1 MARRW
6 RTAGRV
12 AAIGVLAF
20 LLSACL
26 KLDVDLQVNAD
37 NTVGGAIIFGVDKQL
52 LELSGSS
59 IEDVLDTTAPIPE
72 DVEGVTTEPFEDD
85 RFAGQ
90 RFTFE
95 GVPLEEFSSGDL
107 AITRDGDV
115 FTVNGVLDL
124 SSGLSGATGLSGLSG
139 PFGNP
144 EELFRNAE
152 MRVRITFPGEVTEA
166 NGEVDGNSVTW
177 VPVVGE
183 RLEIQATASAVDSG
197 DSNLTLLLIIGAI
210 VLAAAIAIGI
220 VMSRRRAAPAA
231 AGAAD
236 PAAGEGTA
244 PAPPGQASPPPMSP
258 TPQPPPSPPPPTSS
272 PPPSPPSPPS
282 PPPPD

>member
-12 AAIGVLAF
+12 AAIGVLAL

-95 GVPLEEFSSGDL
+95 GVPLEEFSTGDL

-124 SSGLSGATGLSGLSG
+124 SSGLSGATGLSGLTG

-144 EELFRNAE
+144 EELFRSAE
-152 MRVRITFPGEVTEA
+152 MQVRITFPGEVTEA
-166 NGEVDGNSVTW
+166 NGDVDGNSVTW

-197 DSNLTLLLIIGAI
+197 DSNLTLLLIIGAV

-220 VMSRRRAAPAA
+220 VLGRRRAAPAA
-231 AGAAD
+231 GGAAG
-236 PAAGEGTA
+236 PAAGEGMA
-244 PAPPGQASPPPMSP
+244 PAPPGQAPPPPTSPP
-258 TPQPPPSPPPPTSS
+258 PQPPPSSP
-272 PPPSPPSPPS
+272 PPPSPPA
-282 PPPPD
+282 PPD

>member
-12 AAIGVLAF
+12 GAIGGLAL

-95 GVPLEEFSSGDL
+95 GVSLEEFSTGDL

-124 SSGLSGATGLSGLSG
+124 SSGLSGATGLSGLTG

-166 NGEVDGNSVTW
+166 NGDVDGNSVTW

-210 VLAAAIAIGI
+210 VLAAIAIGI

-231 AGAAD
+231 AGPAGPAG
-236 PAAGEGTA
+236 PAAGEGMA
-244 PAPPGQASPPPMSP
+244 PAPPPGEAPPPPMSP
-258 TPQPPPSPPPPTSS
+258 PPPTSPAPPTSPPPPSPPPP
-272 PPPSPPSPPS
+272 
-282 PPPPD
+282 D

>member
-12 AAIGVLAF
+12 AAIGVLAL

-26 KLDVDLQVNAD
+26 KLDVDLEVNAD

-107 AITRDGDV
+107 AIMRDGDV

-124 SSGLSGATGLSGLSG
+124 SSGLSGATGLSGLTG
-139 PFGNP
+139 PLGNP
-144 EELFRNAE
+144 EELFRTAE
-152 MRVRITFPGEVTEA
+152 MRVRITFPGEVTQA

-183 RLEIQATASAVDSG
+183 RLEIQATAGAVDSG

-220 VMSRRRAAPAA
+220 VMSRRRAAPAPAGPARHA
-231 AGAAD
+231 AGD
-236 PAAGEGTA
+236 GTP
-244 PAPPGQASPPPMSP
+244 PAPPPGEAPPPPVSP
-258 TPQPPPSPPPPTSS
+258 TPPPPPA
-272 PPPSPPSPPS
+272 
-282 PPPPD
+282 PPD

>member
-12 AAIGVLAF
+12 AAIGVLAL

-37 NTVGGAIIFGVDKQL
+37 DTVGGAIIFGVDKQL

-124 SSGLSGATGLSGLSG
+124 SSGLSGATGLSGLTG
-139 PFGNP
+139 PLGNP

-183 RLEIQATASAVDSG
+183 RLEIQATAGAVDSG
-197 DSNLTLLLIIGAI
+197 GANLTLLLIIGAI

-231 AGAAD
+231 AGTAG
-236 PAAGEGTA
+236 PSGEGTA
-244 PAPPGQASPPPMSP
+244 PAPPPGEAPPPPMSP
-258 TPQPPPSPPPPTSS
+258 LPPTSAPPPPPPPSPPPP
-272 PPPSPPSPPS
+272 
-282 PPPPD
+282 D

>member
-1 MARRW
+1 MSRRW

-12 AAIGVLAF
+12 AAIGVLAL

-95 GVPLEEFSSGDL
+95 GVAIEEFSSGDL
-107 AITRDGDV
+107 AIQRDGDV

-124 SSGLSGATGLSGLSG
+124 SSGLSGATGLSGLTGPSG
-139 PFGNP
+139 NA

-177 VPVVGE
+177 VPAVGE
-183 RLEIQATASAVDSG
+183 RLQIQATASAVDSG
-197 DSNLTLLLIIGAI
+197 DSSLTLLLIIGAI

-231 AGAAD
+231 AG
-236 PAAGEGTA
+236 PAGPASGPAGPSGEGTA
-244 PAPPGQASPPPMSP
+244 PAPPGGAPPTPTSPAPPTSLPPPTSP
-258 TPQPPPSPPPPTSS
+258 PPPSPPPP
-272 PPPSPPSPPS
+272 
-282 PPPPD
+282 D

>member
-1 MARRW
+1 M
-6 RTAGRV
+6 G
-12 AAIGVLAF
+12 GLAL

-152 MRVRITFPGEVTEA
+152 MQVRITFPGEVTEA
-166 NGEVDGNSVTW
+166 NGEVDGTSVTW

-183 RLEIQATASAVDSG
+183 RLEIHATAGAVDSG
-197 DSNLTLLLIIGAI
+197 ASNLTLLLIIGAV

-220 VMSRRRAAPAA
+220 VVMSRRRPPAA
-231 AGAAD
+231 AGPTAPAG

-244 PAPPGQASPPPMSP
+244 PAPSGQAPPPPRVPIPPTSPPPTSP
-258 TPQPPPSPPPPTSS
+258 PPATSPPPPSPPPP
-272 PPPSPPSPPS
+272 
-282 PPPPD
+282 PD

>member
-12 AAIGVLAF
+12 AAIGVLAL

-37 NTVGGAIIFGVDKQL
+37 NSVGGAIIFGVDKQL

-139 PFGNP
+139 PFGNA

-166 NGEVDGNSVTW
+166 NGEVDGNNVTW

-220 VMSRRRAAPAA
+220 VMSRRRAAPAG
-231 AGAAD
+231 AGPAG
-236 PAAGEGTA
+236 PAAGEGIA
-244 PAPPGQASPPPMSP
+244 PAPPSQAPPPPMSP
-258 TPQPPPSPPPPTSS
+258 T
-272 PPPSPPSPPS
+272 PPSPPS